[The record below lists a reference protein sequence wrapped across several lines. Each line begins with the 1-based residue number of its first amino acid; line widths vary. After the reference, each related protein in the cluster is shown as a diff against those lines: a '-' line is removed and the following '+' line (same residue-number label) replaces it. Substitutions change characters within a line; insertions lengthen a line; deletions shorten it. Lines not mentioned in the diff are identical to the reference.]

1 MHLII
6 KWHFKHFT
14 DFIIFSYLL
23 MLLEK
28 YIFIFELAIII
39 YKQLLTIVRIYSINK
54 KIHIKAFYFIKYNQI
69 HKASLDTG
77 FSYMIMKTEMMFCRL
92 F

>member
-39 YKQLLTIVRIYSINK
+39 YKQL
-54 KIHIKAFYFIKYNQI
+54 
-69 HKASLDTG
+69 
-77 FSYMIMKTEMMFCRL
+77 
-92 F
+92 